1 MELVRYENT
10 DTSQKQKLDK
20 LIKKNKVLSIDDW
33 ILAITSYGIP
43 ADSISQITNQPVPG
57 NLYYEIALRQDQITK
72 VAEPILY

>member
-10 DTSQKQKLDK
+10 DSSQKQKLEK

-43 ADSISQITNQPVPG
+43 ADSISQITNQAVPG
-57 NLYYEIALRQDQITK
+57 NLYYEIALR
-72 VAEPILY
+72 